1 MPFITEGKTNL
12 KYILIIL
19 ILAVLVGGWA
29 LWLSMEEEISPV
41 GEIEDEIL
49 TLLENLK
56 QETGVNF
63 SVIQSV
69 EIKWDVKKYEEIEEV
84 IVEGKG
90 FEAKGISSEQY
101 NNVELFFED
110 KGFEVDLYNVAA
122 GTVSELVGYKKDQ
135 IVCTVVSG
143 ASGYKEAI
151 GQWIPP
157 DWNKNDVEVKC
168 GKGDSSIEHLFSKE
182 ELIKKL
188 FAEKYNK
195 KVAQVNLSINQE
207 TENHVRGG
215 TVFLP
220 GGPGEEGIFLAAK
233 VDDHW
238 ELAFDGTGVISCEQV
253 EKYNFP
259 EDMIENC
266 SKTQTIETKNGD
278 EFSIT
283 LGANPTTGYQWE
295 LDFDSIFIQLVERKY
310 TPLSP
315 EKVGSGG
322 HETFNFL
329 ALKSGKTEIVFS
341 YLRSWEDKPPIESR
355 FYEIVIE

>member
-1 MPFITEGKTNL
+1 MFKKNIAIIIAIIVVVGLGYWIYQSTLIPEEEGK
-12 KYILIIL
+12 
-19 ILAVLVGGWA
+19 
-29 LWLSMEEEISPV
+29 EETK
-41 GEIEDEIL
+41 DEVSI
-49 TLLENLK
+49 LLEDLK
-56 QETGVNF
+56 QETKINF
-63 SVIQSV
+63 SEIQPV
-69 EIKWDVKKYEEIEEV
+69 EIKWNVNKYEEIEEV

-110 KGFEVDLYNVAA
+110 KGFEVDLYNVADA
-122 GTVSELVGYKKDQ
+122 TFAWLVGYKKDY
-135 IVCTVVSG
+135 IVCTIVG
-143 ASGYKEAI
+143 KIWLDEEGMPLE
-151 GQWIPP
+151 G
-157 DWNKNDVEVKC
+157 DKNDVEVKC

-215 TVFLP
+215 IAFLP

-283 LGANPTTGYQWE
+283 LEANPTTGYQWE
-295 LDFDSIFIQLVERKY
+295 LEFESDFVQLVERKY

-322 HETFNFL
+322 HETFNLL

-355 FYEIVIE
+355 FYEIIIE